1 MNYEENDYILLSALQ
16 HFLFCPRQCA
26 LIHIEQ
32 VWTENTLTALGRLMH
47 EKAHETKYEKRNNVI
62 TARGLRLFSKKL
74 GLSGQTDIVEFHKVK
89 NAETGCRLP
98 GFSGRWSVFPVEY
111 KHGKPKQDHSDE
123 VQLCAQAMCLEE
135 MLEIKIPEGALFYG
149 KRRRRLPVTFSK
161 ELRDLTERTAQKI
174 HKMFQTGKTPKAVYS
189 KKCESCSLKDQCL
202 PKRTNAGIKVSRY
215 IKKMAESFYEKNA

>member
-1 MNYEENDYILLSALQ
+1 MLYSEDDFIQLSALQ
-16 HFLFCPRQCA
+16 HYLFCPRQCA

-62 TARGLRLFSKKL
+62 TARGLRLFSKRL

-89 NAETGCRLP
+89 NKGAGCRLP
-98 GFSGRWSVFPVEY
+98 GFSGRWSAFPVEY

-123 VQLCAQAMCLEE
+123 VQLCAQAVCLEE
-135 MLEIKIPEGALFYG
+135 MLEIKIAEGALFYG
-149 KRRRRLPVTFSK
+149 KSRRRHAVIFTE
-161 ELRDLTERTAQKI
+161 ELRALTERTAHKI
-174 HKMFQTGKTPKAVYS
+174 HEMFETGKTPKAVYS

-202 PKRTNAGIKVSRY
+202 PKRTGVHVKASKY